1 MAKRDRLQLKRKVA
15 QARNDIDRALGKV
28 AFLYDRFDSVHPEHG
43 QLLEAI
49 AKGLI
54 LQKALL
60 ERFWEHTW
68 GSLPGDWDSYVG
80 DGRKRASSR
89 GDMES
94 ES

>member
-1 MAKRDRLQLKRKVA
+1 MAKQDRLTLKRKVA
-15 QARNDIDRALGKV
+15 QARNDIERALGKV
-28 AFLYDRFDSVHPEHG
+28 AYLHQKFDSVHPEHG

-60 ERFWEHTW
+60 ERFWVHSW
-68 GSLPGDWDSYVG
+68 GSLPGDWNTYVG
-80 DGRKRASSR
+80 DGRKRAAPG

-94 ES
+94 G